1 MTAYTLITGI
11 DIYTPH
17 NLIPAG
23 VVAVRDGKI
32 AFVGTKTGARRVV
45 SGPGLTTLDFKGHI
59 AVPGFIDIHV
69 HGGGGAD
76 FMDGTPDAAA
86 NVLETHL
93 KKGTTSAVPT
103 VMTAS
108 EDDIVRAISAV
119 LELRKA
125 GKPLPEVL
133 GLHLE
138 GPFISRDK
146 SGAQPEKYIRPFDV
160 GTLSAFIKAAKGT
173 VRHVTLAPEIPK
185 AGALVRYLKRKA
197 IIAAAGH
204 SNATFGQAIK
214 GLKAGISHGTHL
226 FNAMSG
232 LFHRDPG
239 LAGALL
245 MDDAVSVELIADG
258 IHVHPAVLRL
268 VTRVKPLEKIVLVTD
283 ATRRTGLSQVPPR
296 TAEGKLY
303 GSAITLDIALRN
315 MVDWTGLPLT
325 DILPMVTSNPACL
338 MGAGNKKG
346 ALRKGA
352 DADIVILDRRLRVK
366 AVFLKGKRI

>member
-146 SGAQPEKYIRPFDV
+146 YGAQPEKYIRPFDV

-185 AGALVRYLKRKA
+185 ATLSGIPKNAA
-197 IIAAAGH
+197 TIA
-204 SNATFGQAIK
+204 SSF
-214 GLKAGISHGTHL
+214 S
-226 FNAMSG
+226 
-232 LFHRDPG
+232 P
-239 LAGALL
+239 
-245 MDDAVSVELIADG
+245 SVM
-258 IHVHPAVLRL
+258 
-268 VTRVKPLEKIVLVTD
+268 
-283 ATRRTGLSQVPPR
+283 RTP
-296 TAEGKLY
+296 
-303 GSAITLDIALRN
+303 
-315 MVDWTGLPLT
+315 
-325 DILPMVTSNPACL
+325 
-338 MGAGNKKG
+338 
-346 ALRKGA
+346 
-352 DADIVILDRRLRVK
+352 
-366 AVFLKGKRI
+366 